1 MVVLFRFVLFCF
13 FEIAETKSFFLK
25 MGAPKRSYSSKCV
38 YSVSNRE
45 QILKR
50 AGLGVI
56 FYDVYTLPGLLLDFI
71 NDTLCRIYPRTK
83 VN

>member
-1 MVVLFRFVLFCF
+1 MVFFFFF
-13 FEIAETKSFFLK
+13 FEIAKTKSFFLK
-25 MGAPKRSYSSKCV
+25 IGASKRSHSSKCV

-56 FYDVYTLPGLLLDFI
+56 FYDVYLAWFTVRF
-71 NDTLCRIYPRTK
+71 YK
-83 VN
+83 

>member
-1 MVVLFRFVLFCF
+1 MAVLFLFLFLF

-50 AGLGVI
+50 VGLGVI
-56 FYDVYTLPGLLLDFI
+56 FHDVYTLPGLLLDFI